1 MNSILTSP
9 LTTTFLALIATAFGY
24 IIKRQHTKI
33 REIQS
38 LLYEKKYSL
47 YTKIYSILFDLVK
60 AQKSKRKLSE
70 EALGKRIIDIKK
82 DLLIYAP
89 DHIVLKFIKWHE
101 SNFQEDHMKNAKTLF
116 ELYSL
121 IRKDMG
127 YPKSKIN
134 ELEVLR
140 IIMGN
145 PVEVEKM
152 RQEIDI

>member
-1 MNSILTSP
+1 MDNILTSP
-9 LTTTFLALIATAFGY
+9 LTTTLLALTATAFGY

-33 REIQS
+33 REIQA

-47 YTKIYSILFDLVK
+47 YTRIYSIFFDIIK

-70 EALGKRIIDIKK
+70 DALGKRIIDIKK

-101 SNFQEDHMKNAKTLF
+101 SNFREEHIKNSKTLF
-116 ELYSL
+116 ELYAL

-134 ELEVLR
+134 ELEMLR
-140 IIMGN
+140 IIMGS
-145 PVEVEKM
+145 PVDVERM
-152 RQEIDI
+152 RQEADI